1 MAGTAVAGTAVA
13 GTAVAGTAV
22 AGNGGG
28 GNGGGGNGGG
38 GNGGGGNGGG
48 GENSGKSER
57 PSSDAVA
64 LELAVAPSTM
74 AEASGEA
81 TVTVRALVATFAEDR
96 TILLTL
102 GGTASKGKDY
112 TVGSEKLTLRAG
124 QDSVSTMLR
133 AVPDEM
139 IEGAETIVVTAT
151 TPGGEQ
157 VGTAQTVTIVD
168 DDAAVFDLSVAPSTM
183 AEASGEATVTV
194 RASGAMFA
202 EDRTFTLSFAGTA
215 SKGTDY
221 AAGSETLTLTAE
233 QYSVSTTLRAVPD
246 AIVEGAETIV
256 VTAIASGGEQVGAAQ
271 TVTIVDDDAAV
282 FDLSVAP
289 STMAEAS
296 GEATVMV
303 RASGAMFAEDR
314 TFALSFAGTASK
326 GTDYTAGAETLTLPA
341 GQDSVSTTLRAV
353 PDAIVEGAE
362 TIVVTATAPGGE
374 QVGTAQTATIVDDD
388 AAALDLIVA
397 PSTMAEASGEATV
410 TVRASGATFVEDRTF
425 ALSFAGTASK
435 GTDYAAG
442 SETLTLPAGQD
453 SVSTTLRAVPD
464 AIVEGAETI
473 VVTATAPGGEQVGTA
488 QTATIV
494 DDDIAVLELA
504 VAPSSMAEASGEA
517 TVTVRASG
525 ATFAEDRTFTL
536 SFAGTASK
544 GTDYT
549 AGSETLTL
557 RVGQGSVS
565 TTLRAV
571 PDAIVEGAEMIV
583 VTATASGGE
592 RVGTAQA
599 VRIVDDDV
607 AVLDLSATPS
617 TIKEASGVAT
627 VAIRASGATF
637 AEDRAFTLSFAGTA
651 LEDVDY
657 EVGSRTLVLLAG
669 RDLVSTT
676 LRAVSDEVAESEET
690 IIVTARVSGGGRV
703 GTAQTVTIVDDDPRV
718 PDLSWLARFGRTV
731 ADHVIDALDER
742 AGPGAMQSANSAVN
756 LGAFVPG
763 TFAGGGAYA
772 FDVGSSGELLP
783 VDLGV
788 PAGFSKTYQDLST
801 RKFLLGNSF
810 QFSMVD
816 DDGPVG
822 TRWTVWGRAAA
833 THFDGGEG
841 GLALDGDVI
850 TGLMGADMERG
861 RVLAGLAVS
870 HTVGE
875 GALDLGAPYPGTTD
889 VEATLT
895 SVYPYVRYAASTK
908 LSVWAALGF
917 GRGEYKQDRDANRRP
932 FDPEIG
938 MRLGAIGAR
947 GELLSA
953 ADTGWYNVALKSDAF
968 WMQIQSDPNADLES
982 GSVDAARLRV
992 GLEGWCEGTLSTG
1005 GVLWQSV
1012 ELALR
1017 HENGDAE
1024 EGSGLELGGRLRYTD
1039 QARGF
1044 AVEATGQGL
1053 IAHEDSSYRD
1063 WGASVSFQY
1072 DPCVFCLPGFGP
1084 SLHITPSWGTRLN
1097 GGRQLWSKQTLA
1109 SLVTDEGSGPSGRLD
1124 AELRYGMGVMDHQ
1137 GRLTPY
1143 VAVSLLDDDTRT
1155 VRLGGRLQ
1163 LDRSHLAFSVEGAHQ
1178 ERSDGTREQGLLLNV
1193 YVY

>member
-1 MAGTAVAGTAVA
+1 MNFRGGSLWSLDTFSRGLAIIVGFLSLATFVTGSQAQQATWPGTVEVSKSTISVAPGKTVSYSVRLSEVPSVNGTPIPDRADWFVMLHINGVRNSPDGEYLDLSVVPGLYRTFNNGDWDQWKEFRVTRQGEDYVGERAVDPVFTHEVWDHNSNCPVHNVGPVTIDTSGTNPVPP
-13 GTAVAGTAV
+13 VDPSLPDDP
-22 AGNGGG
+22 GNGGDGNGGDGNGGDGNGGDGNGGDGNGDGGNGDG
-28 GNGGGGNGGG
+28 GNGGEGD
-38 GNGGGGNGGG
+38 
-48 GENSGKSER
+48 GENSGKSEP

-64 LELAVAPSTM
+64 LELAVAPSAM

-81 TVTVRALVATFAEDR
+81 TVTVRALVAAFAEDR
-96 TILLTL
+96 TIRLTL

-124 QDSVSTMLR
+124 QDSVSTTLR
-133 AVPDEM
+133 AVPDAM

-202 EDRTFTLSFAGTA
+202 EDRTFALSFAGTA
-215 SKGTDY
+215 LKGADY
-221 AAGSETLTLTAE
+221 AAGSETLTLAAE
-233 QYSVSTTLRAVPD
+233 QYSASTTLRAVPD

-256 VTAIASGGEQVGAAQ
+256 VTATASGGEQVGAAQ
-271 TVTIVDDDAAV
+271 TVTIVDDDTAAL
-282 FDLSVAP
+282 DLIVAP

-296 GEATVMV
+296 GEATVTV
-303 RASGAMFAEDR
+303 RASGATFAEDR
-314 TFALSFAGTASK
+314 TFTLSFAGTASK
-326 GTDYTAGAETLTLPA
+326 GTDYTAGAEMLMLLA

-374 QVGTAQTATIVDDD
+374 QVGMAQTATIADDD
-388 AAALDLIVA
+388 AV
-397 PSTMAEASGEATV
+397 
-410 TVRASGATFVEDRTF
+410 
-425 ALSFAGTASK
+425 
-435 GTDYAAG
+435 
-442 SETLTLPAGQD
+442 
-453 SVSTTLRAVPD
+453 
-464 AIVEGAETI
+464 
-473 VVTATAPGGEQVGTA
+473 
-488 QTATIV
+488 
-494 DDDIAVLELA
+494 VLELA
-504 VAPSSMAEASGEA
+504 VAPSTMAEASGEA

-549 AGSETLTL
+549 AGSDTLTL
-557 RVGQGSVS
+557 RVGQRSVS

-571 PDAIVEGAEMIV
+571 PDAIVEGTEMIV

-607 AVLDLSATPS
+607 AVLDLSATPP

-627 VAIRASGATF
+627 VAIRASGAMF
-637 AEDRAFTLSFAGTA
+637 AEDRVFTLSFAGTA

-657 EVGSRTLVLLAG
+657 EVGSRTLVLRAG

-690 IIVTARVSGGGRV
+690 IVVTATASGGGRV
-703 GTAQTVTIVDDDPRV
+703 GTPQTVTIADDDPRV

-731 ADHVIDALDER
+731 ADHIIDALDER

-917 GRGEYKQDRDANRRP
+917 GQGEYKQDRDANRRP

-947 GELLSA
+947 GELLSV

-968 WMQIQSDPNADLES
+968 WVQIQSDPNADLES
-982 GSVDAARLRV
+982 GSVDATRLRV

-1017 HENGDAE
+1017 HENGDARKAAAW
-1024 EGSGLELGGRLRYTD
+1024 SSVDVSATPIGRADLPLRPR
-1039 QARGF
+1039 ARGSLPTRT
-1044 AVEATGQGL
+1044 AATGTGAPVCRSSTIRVSSVCRDSVHRCTLRRRGAPGL
-1053 IAHEDSSYRD
+1053 
-1063 WGASVSFQY
+1063 
-1072 DPCVFCLPGFGP
+1072 
-1084 SLHITPSWGTRLN
+1084 TGT
-1097 GGRQLWSKQTLA
+1097 GS
-1109 SLVTDEGSGPSGRLD
+1109 SGPDKRW
-1124 AELRYGMGVMDHQ
+1124 RVW
-1137 GRLTPY
+1137 
-1143 VAVSLLDDDTRT
+1143 
-1155 VRLGGRLQ
+1155 
-1163 LDRSHLAFSVEGAHQ
+1163 
-1178 ERSDGTREQGLLLNV
+1178 
-1193 YVY
+1193 